1 MRCRRPARITLH
13 LVVVAAFFIAPLAP
27 RAAAAADL
35 DCLIQPHEMVAVSSA
50 VEGLVE
56 KITVDRGDLVE
67 QGAVLVALESSAERA
82 AVAVAKARAE
92 VASAIKSSEVRVEF
106 GVRRFVRTEEM
117 FKKDLVP
124 IKEMDEAE
132 TGKVLAELG
141 LLEAQENQRLAELE
155 YERAKAAL
163 ALRTIRSP
171 ITGVVVE
178 RLRSV
183 GEATG
188 QSPLVKLAQIDPLR
202 VEVFAPVALLGSI
215 KLGMQ
220 GVVTP
225 ESPLNTTSHTARVSV
240 VDRVVDAA
248 SGTFGVRL
256 ELPNRGY
263 RLPAG
268 LKCKVR
274 FK

>member
-1 MRCRRPARITLH
+1 MRCRRAARITLH

-132 TGKVLAELG
+132 TGKVLAEL
-141 LLEAQENQRLAELE
+141 E